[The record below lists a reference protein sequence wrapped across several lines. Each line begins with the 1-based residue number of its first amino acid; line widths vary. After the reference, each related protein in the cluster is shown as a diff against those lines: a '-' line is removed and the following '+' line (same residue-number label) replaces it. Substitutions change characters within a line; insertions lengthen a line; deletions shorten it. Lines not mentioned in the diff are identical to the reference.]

1 MKKIIYFLIAIFIS
15 VNAWGASATCEW
27 DAVADDDL
35 AGYRIHW
42 GTETGVYTN
51 TVDVKSVTIF
61 KVNDLPDG
69 KIFFA
74 ATSYDTADNESGYS
88 NEVVIT
94 FNTIAPGIPLNFKVT
109 ITEAKSV
116 SVEVE

>member
-15 VNAWGASATCEW
+15 INAWGASATFEW
-27 DAVADDDL
+27 DAPIDDDL

-42 GTETGVYTN
+42 GTATGIYAN
-51 TVDVKSVTIF
+51 TVDVKNVTIF
-61 KVNDLPDG
+61 KIDDLPDG
-69 KIFFA
+69 KLFFA
-74 ATSYDTADNESGYS
+74 ATAYDTADNESAYS
-88 NEVVIT
+88 NEVVVT
-94 FNTIAPGIPLNFKVT
+94 FNTIAPGRPLNFKVT